1 MNYSGIRLICPPLAE
16 LEKNFAQWLK
26 KVDKLAA
33 EISVPL
39 IVCATDTTAEA
50 ITKIKDKKG
59 FSGNYSFKTMA
70 TFEGLEEIASECS
83 PQEMIILI
91 SARPGAVSDTN
102 ELDTLPKRME
112 NVFEKNHRLI
122 IIP

>member
-1 MNYSGIRLICPPLAE
+1 MS
-16 LEKNFAQWLK
+16 
-26 KVDKLAA
+26 
-33 EISVPL
+33 
-39 IVCATDTTAEA
+39 
-50 ITKIKDKKG
+50 
-59 FSGNYSFKTMA
+59 

-102 ELDTLPKRME
+102 ELDSLPKRME
-112 NVFEKNHRLI
+112 NIFEKNHRII